1 MYSYPFN
8 KQQLLLSPVQTTLPG
23 YSILQEKE
31 KLATESNVAH
41 TSIEKLLSNG
51 FARQVWQYFFLL
63 FYSLVSLFILTN
75 V

>member
-31 KLATESNVAH
+31 KLATKSNVTY

-51 FARQVWQYFFLL
+51 FARQV
-63 FYSLVSLFILTN
+63 
-75 V
+75 